1 MKNKGEIKALY
12 RKAAGD
18 EGGDRKPMRSHISR
32 GARCT
37 PPPRSTTTSARR
49 SSPKLDIALREIADW
64 NCCGATSAAK
74 VDDFLA
80 LALPA
85 RNLGI
90 ADATGLAELMIPCSS
105 CYSRTLVAKERLAA
119 DPALAAEINAELGA
133 KVAGRIK
140 VSSILEVLLPK
151 VAPARSRE
159 GHEAAGGAQARRYY
173 GCLLTRF
180 PSAVPVPDDV
190 ENPQGMETICEALGA
205 EPVEW
210 GYKTDCCG
218 ASAAVN
224 DTEQALLLMSRIIKD
239 AVERGANCFVDHLPD
254 VPAQPGRLPGAGARE
269 ARHRERL
276 PVYLITE
283 LLRSRLGMSLAEMQ
297 IDRHLEEAIG
307 LLRS

>member
-1 MKNKGEIKALY
+1 MTVAAPAKTEVAYFPGCSLHSSSELY
-12 RKAAGD
+12 DVQCKTVLGR
-18 EGGDRKPMRSHISR
+18 
-32 GARCT
+32 
-37 PPPRSTTTSARR
+37 
-49 SSPKLDIALREIADW
+49 LDIALREIDDW

-119 DPALAAEINAELGA
+119 DPALAAEINAELSG
-133 KVAGRIK
+133 KVTGRIK
-140 VSSILEVLLPK
+140 VSSILEVLLSK
-151 VAPARSRE
+151 VASRE
-159 GHEAAGGAQARRYY
+159 IARKVIKPLAGLKPAGYY

-190 ENPQGMETICEALGA
+190 ENPQGMETVCRALGA
-205 EPVEW
+205 APVEW

-218 ASAAVN
+218 ASATVN
-224 DTEQALLLMSRIIKD
+224 DTDQSLLLMARILKD
-239 AVERGANCFVDHLPD
+239 AIARGANCLVTTCPMCQLNLDAYQGQ
-254 VPAQPGRLPGAGARE
+254 VRE
-269 ARHRERL
+269 KHGIRERL

-283 LLRSRLGMSLAEMQ
+283 LVGLALGMGAGELQ
-297 IDRHLEEAIG
+297 IDRHLEESVS
-307 LLRS
+307 LLKELRLA